1 MALRLA
7 EKEYATRSPT
17 RARSQGELPRRVGAS
32 VSVSVSDFVSVT
44 GSWVETSGGAVVPL
58 EGVVWGSTLLQLV
71 PRARAAHSIAERDR
85 EEATG
90 FRIWA
95 TSAVRGIASPLSNL
109 DTPGCWPALNFLEFR
124 VP

>member
-1 MALRLA
+1 MA

-17 RARSQGELPRRVGAS
+17 RARSQGELPRRVG
-32 VSVSVSDFVSVT
+32 VSVPVSDVVSVT
-44 GSWVETSGGAVVPL
+44 GSWVETSGGAVVSP

-71 PRARAAHSIAERDR
+71 PRARAAHSIAERDK

-90 FRIWA
+90 FRIRA
-95 TSAVRGIASPLSNL
+95 TSAVRGIASPLSDL